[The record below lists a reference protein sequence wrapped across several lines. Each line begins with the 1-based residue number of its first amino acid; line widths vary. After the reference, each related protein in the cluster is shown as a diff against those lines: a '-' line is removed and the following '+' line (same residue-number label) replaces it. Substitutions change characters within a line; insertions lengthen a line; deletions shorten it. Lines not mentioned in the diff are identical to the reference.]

1 MDELNTI
8 TAWQYNDKNDSRGE
22 LAVEAA
28 KIVGILAGIG
38 ATPLLQE
45 QFSWFWAVG
54 LVTGVLPIVAGI
66 YYLARQRRREKI
78 ANGNASTSLR
88 ERFTRWGQR
97 IWSGLKTVVQFWRW
111 RERWREWQQGERER
125 QQRPLTLL
133 PLFTIFIG
141 FFILVPA
148 GIAFF
153 MQRSSL
159 HQNVGLVASYFNA
172 PAILLWITGEG
183 FHLYPHFV
191 VRPKHLP
198 QISGLLKSGL
208 QILSALLLWVF
219 LGVSISL
226 ENANWMLW
234 VSLITAVAGFVLGIV
249 AIQSAKNEPAPVKSG
264 QTMPRTT

>member
-8 TAWQYNDKNDSRGE
+8 TAWQYSDENDSRGE

-45 QFSWFWAVG
+45 QFRWFWAVG
-54 LVTGVLPIVAGI
+54 LVAGVLPIAAGI
-66 YYLARQRRREKI
+66 YYLVRQRRREK
-78 ANGNASTSLR
+78 NAKEKVPTSLR
-88 ERFTRWGQR
+88 ERLARWGQR
-97 IWSGLKTVVQFWRW
+97 IWSGLKNAVQFWRW
-111 RERWREWQQGERER
+111 RERWWGESEKR
-125 QQRPLTLL
+125 QRPLTLL
-133 PLFTIFIG
+133 PIFTIFIG

-148 GIAFF
+148 AIAFF

-159 HQNVGLVASYFNA
+159 HQNVGLVASYFSA

-183 FHLYPHFV
+183 FYLYPHFV
-191 VRPKHLP
+191 VRPKHWP
-198 QISGLLKSGL
+198 QISSLLKSGL
-208 QILSALLLWVF
+208 QIISALLLWVF

-234 VSLITAVAGFVLGIV
+234 VSLITAVAGFVLGLV
-249 AIQSAKNEPAPVKSG
+249 AIQSAKNVPISVKSG
-264 QTMPRTT
+264 QTVPRTA